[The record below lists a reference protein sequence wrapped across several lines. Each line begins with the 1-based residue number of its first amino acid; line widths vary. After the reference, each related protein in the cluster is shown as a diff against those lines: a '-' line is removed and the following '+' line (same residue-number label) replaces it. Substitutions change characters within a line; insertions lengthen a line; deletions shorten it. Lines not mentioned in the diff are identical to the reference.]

1 MKRLLLLASLAICG
15 CSKVDIQNPPLM
27 AQEMPDPSQHQPVKS
42 STDRIVEIDRL
53 LSAPLTGT
61 QQDADMRATLRAERD
76 ALTGHSRVVRQNVA
90 PVMPT
95 YHAPAANQHIVV
107 AQDAQNRNLN
117 YLEQMTPSERKRH
130 LEEIRAINT
139 RTHTVIVTP
148 NR

>member
-1 MKRLLLLASLAICG
+1 MKRLLLLASLAICS
-15 CSKVDIQNPPLM
+15 CSKVDINNPPLDNSE
-27 AQEMPDPSQHQPVKS
+27 AVQQPVKS

-76 ALTGHSRVVRQNVA
+76 ALTGHSRVARQNVA
-90 PVMPT
+90 PVLPT
-95 YHAPAANQHIVV
+95 YHEPAANQHIVV

-117 YLEQMTPSERKRH
+117 YLEQMTPTERKHH
-130 LEEIRAINT
+130 LEEIRALNT

-148 NR
+148 HR

>member
-15 CSKVDIQNPPLM
+15 CSKVDIQNPPLVTD
-27 AQEMPDPSQHQPVKS
+27 AVQQPLKS
-42 STDRIVEIDRL
+42 NTDRIVEIDRL
-53 LSAPLTGT
+53 LSLPLTGT

-76 ALTGHSRVVRQNVA
+76 ALTGHSRVARQNVA
-90 PVMPT
+90 PVSPT
-95 YHAPAANQHIVV
+95 YHQPPSNQHIVV

-130 LEEIRAINT
+130 LEEIRAVNT

>member
-1 MKRLLLLASLAICG
+1 MKKLLLITALALGA
-15 CSKVDIQNPPLM
+15 CSKVEIQNPPLM
-27 AQEMPDPSQHQPVKS
+27 TQEVPVPVQQS

-76 ALTGHSRVVRQNVA
+76 ALTGHSRVTRQNVA
-90 PVMPT
+90 PVLPT
-95 YHAPAANQHIVV
+95 YREPAGNQHIVV

-130 LEEIRAINT
+130 LEEIRALNT
-139 RTHTVIVTP
+139 RTHTVVVTP

>member
-1 MKRLLLLASLAICG
+1 MKRLLLIPALAICS

-27 AQEMPDPSQHQPVKS
+27 TQDVPVMQEAPKS
-42 STDRIVEIDRL
+42 PTDRIVEIDRL

-76 ALTGHSRVVRQNVA
+76 ALTGHSRVARQNVA
-90 PVMPT
+90 PVLPT
-95 YHAPAANQHIVV
+95 YHEPAANQHIVV

-130 LEEIRAINT
+130 LEEIRAVNT
-139 RTHTVIVTP
+139 RTHTVIVAP
-148 NR
+148 RR